1 MFKSTTGEK
10 LTEIQAHDDEV
21 LCCAYSPDDRLLAT
35 CSSDRKVKVGKL
47 PSHNRDQWLPNIDM
61 HSFPMRLRFGMQSG
75 PYFWGSL
82 RRSMKSRS
90 TTASSPTPCGASCW
104 SPAPTTRLWMLRS
117 SIVWLYGD
125 LNLKILFILSVLIFY
140 LMSIVVEP
148 QQAIFPEHHVW
159 PLWASKSL
167 LFLTWWHICVDIF

>member
-1 MFKSTTGEK
+1 M

-21 LCCAYSPDDRLLAT
+21 LCCAFSPDDRLLAT

-47 PSHNRDQWLPNIDM
+47 PPHNKRDQCLPNIDM
-61 HSFPMRLRFGMQSG
+61 CCFPMCLRFGMQSEPCSWG
-75 PYFWGSL
+75 PL

-90 TTASSPTPCGASCW
+90 TTANSPTRCGASCW
-104 SPAPTTRLWMLRS
+104 SPAPMTSLWMLRCNE
-117 SIVWLYGD
+117 VWLYSD
-125 LNLKILFILSVLIFY
+125 LNLKILFILSVLILY
-140 LMSIVVEP
+140 LVSVVVEP

-167 LFLTWWHICVDIF
+167 LFLARWHLCVDIF